1 MFKKIIV
8 LCLSLVSISSIAA
21 PNYDIQIWKEK
32 YINLDEEGKEDIK
45 ETLSSKGWISVS
57 RSREYETLINF
68 NYVEALPN
76 GLTQAWLKHVVVND
90 ISKDGL
96 ALGDHTMVLSQF
108 NCKNKTEKSVSY
120 TDYDAKTGQSKR
132 SYTYP
137 SYTEMKPPVPD
148 SVGESQLESVCFFS
162 YVKTH

>member
-1 MFKKIIV
+1 MFKKIIF
-8 LCLSLVSISSIAA
+8 LCLSLSSISTIAA
-21 PNYDIQIWKEK
+21 PNQNIKTWKDN
-32 YINLDEEGKEDIK
+32 YINLDEIGKEEIK
-45 ETLSSKGWISVS
+45 ETLSSKGWLAVS
-57 RSREYETLINF
+57 LSREFETYINF
-68 NYVEALPN
+68 NYVEPLGS

-90 ISKDGL
+90 LSKDGL
-96 ALGDHTMVLSQF
+96 ALGDYTMVLSQF

-120 TDYDAKTGQSKR
+120 TDYDAKTGVSKR

-162 YVKTH
+162 YVRTH

>member
-1 MFKKIIV
+1 MFKKLLV
-8 LCLSLVSISSIAA
+8 LFLSLSSISTIAA
-21 PNYDIQIWKEK
+21 SNPNIKTWKDN
-32 YINLDEEGKEDIK
+32 YINLDEIGKEEIK
-45 ETLSSKGWISVS
+45 ETLSSKGWLTVS
-57 RSREYETLINF
+57 LSREFETYINF
-68 NYVEALPN
+68 NHVEPLPN

-90 ISKDGL
+90 LSKDGL
-96 ALGDHTMVLSQF
+96 ALGDYTMVLSQF

-120 TDYDAKTGQSKR
+120 TDYDAKTGLSKR

-137 SYTEMKPPVPD
+137 SYTEMEPPVPD